1 VGKLFPQAQTSAPAT
16 EPKAGICSGTAQAA
30 ATGIPPPLESQLNHP
45 PGGDWVLARKR
56 VHPVGRIGGL
66 RVFQRGAGCVPAP
79 GEAHAWRAAQQKSGS
94 APQLFPL
101 ADMRLIGRA
110 LRSGAQPQDR
120 GKGLGELDAW
130 QDAEQAA
137 QQLARRYSSLF
148 IRSARYSPAVRKF
161 SAARKTDPARV
172 MISSQIPS
180 FRLMC
185 LKECMGFKKI
195 EIYGGCG

>member
-1 VGKLFPQAQTSAPAT
+1 MS
-16 EPKAGICSGTAQAA
+16 
-30 ATGIPPPLESQLNHP
+30 
-45 PGGDWVLARKR
+45 
-56 VHPVGRIGGL
+56 
-66 RVFQRGAGCVPAP
+66 
-79 GEAHAWRAAQQKSGS
+79 
-94 APQLFPL
+94 
-101 ADMRLIGRA
+101 LIGRA

-130 QDAEQAA
+130 QNAEQAA

-185 LKECMGFKKI
+185 LKECMGLKKI